1 MAEEP
6 PGLGVADL
14 LQIVPIYCG
23 DRSGVIEPLGRRLEE
38 IFHLRIEVHP
48 PSFDPELAYDSLRG
62 QYNSRVLLAQLL
74 REPRRGGG
82 GGGGGGHTEDGDR
95 GDAPATGP
103 APGERILGIANVD
116 LFIPVLT
123 FVYGEAQLDNRAAV
137 ASAYR
142 LDNRLYG
149 LPADPH
155 LLFERLV
162 KEAVH
167 ELGHTYGLLH
177 CTDSR
182 CVMASSTYVE
192 EIDLRGER
200 FCDRCLSDL
209 RARRER
215 ARSAGEGAQGGL
227 AADPG

>member
-1 MAEEP
+1 MAETP
-6 PGLGVADL
+6 PI

-23 DRSGVIEPLGRRLEE
+23 DRSGLLEPLGRRLEE
-38 IFHLRIEVHP
+38 VFHVRAEVHP

-74 REPRRGGG
+74 RERPVRGRSGG
-82 GGGGGGHTEDGDR
+82 ADEAG
-95 GDAPATGP
+95 APSAADP
-103 APGERILGIANVD
+103 APSHRILGVANVD

-142 LDNRLYG
+142 LDNELYG

-155 LLFERLV
+155 RLFERLV
-162 KEAVH
+162 TETVH

-177 CTDSR
+177 CVDNR
-182 CVMASSTYVE
+182 CVMAASTYVE
-192 EIDLRGER
+192 EIDLKSPA
-200 FCDRCLSDL
+200 FCDRCLAEL
-209 RARRER
+209 REKRGR
-215 ARSAGEGAQGGL
+215 AAGVS
-227 AADPG
+227 

>member
-1 MAEEP
+1 MAETP
-6 PGLGVADL
+6 PI

-23 DRSGVIEPLGRRLEE
+23 DRSGLIEPLGRRLEE
-38 IFHLRIEVHP
+38 IFHVRVEVHP

-74 REPRRGGG
+74 RERPPQVRSGPGGADEG
-82 GGGGGGHTEDGDR
+82 R
-95 GDAPATGP
+95 ASPDADPP
-103 APGERILGIANVD
+103 PVHRILGIANVD

-142 LDNRLYG
+142 LDNELYG

-155 LLFERLV
+155 RLFERLV
-162 KEAVH
+162 TEAVH

-177 CTDSR
+177 CVDNR
-182 CVMASSTYVE
+182 CVMAASTYVE
-192 EIDLRGER
+192 EIDLKSPV
-200 FCDRCLSDL
+200 FCDRCLAELQD
-209 RARRER
+209 ER
-215 ARSAGEGAQGGL
+215 GSGAGVR
-227 AADPG
+227 

>member
-1 MAEEP
+1 MAETP
-6 PGLGVADL
+6 PI

-23 DRSGVIEPLGRRLEE
+23 DRSGLIEPLGHRLEE
-38 IFHLRIEVHP
+38 VFHMRVEVHP

-74 REPRRGGG
+74 RERPPQHRSRNGGAG
-82 GGGGGGHTEDGDR
+82 AARASPEA
-95 GDAPATGP
+95 DAPP
-103 APGERILGIANVD
+103 AHRILGIANVD

-142 LDNRLYG
+142 LDNELYG

-155 LLFERLV
+155 RLFERLV
-162 KEAVH
+162 TEAVH

-177 CTDSR
+177 CVDNR
-182 CVMASSTYVE
+182 CVMAASTYVE
-192 EIDLRGER
+192 EIDLKSPA
-200 FCDRCLSDL
+200 FCDRCLMEL
-209 RARRER
+209 REKRER
-215 ARSAGEGAQGGL
+215 AAGVR
-227 AADPG
+227 

>member
-1 MAEEP
+1 VDES
-6 PGLGVADL
+6 
-14 LQIVPIYCG
+14 LQLVPIYCG
-23 DRSGVIEPLGRRLEE
+23 DRSSLVEPLARRLEE
-38 IFHLRIEVHP
+38 IFHVRAEVHP

-74 REPRRGGG
+74 REPPSPPGPEGARDSSNGGFP
-82 GGGGGGHTEDGDR
+82 
-95 GDAPATGP
+95 PAH
-103 APGERILGIANVD
+103 RILGVANVD

-137 ASAYR
+137 TSAYR
-142 LDNRLYG
+142 LDNELYG

-162 KEAVH
+162 TEAVH

-177 CTDSR
+177 CIDNR

-192 EIDLRGER
+192 EIDLKSPG
-200 FCDRCLSDL
+200 FCDRCLAEL
-209 RARRER
+209 RRRRLRPER
-215 ARSAGEGAQGGL
+215 PAEAG
-227 AADPG
+227 